1 MPRFLIFRLEGTE
14 ARARLFDDLAPETCK
29 LVWSQLPATGPCGHV
44 LLAGTACALELDPK
58 LDVPAENQTGL
69 IHPGDVWFTHYP
81 ERWRLGFPKAE
92 SRITWAYDR
101 FCQPRV
107 PGRMTPEY
115 PNVFAEFTG
124 DAGAFFK
131 ACGDTFYGGRRPVT
145 IEGSE
150 G

>member
-1 MPRFLIFRLEGTE
+1 MARFLIFRLEGTE

-29 LVWSQLPATGPCGHV
+29 LVWSQLPATGPCGHM

-58 LDVPAENQTGL
+58 LDAPAENQTGL
-69 IHPGDVWFTHYP
+69 IHPGDIWFTHYP
-81 ERWRLGFPKAE
+81 ERWRLGFPQAE

-124 DAGAFFK
+124 DASAFFK
-131 ACGDTFYGGRRPVT
+131 ACGDTFYGGRKPVT
-145 IEGSE
+145 ISGLEA
-150 G
+150 